1 MDYVIYLDLNCYFK
15 KESYQEIKII
25 GIGEVRTVKSISGT
39 NMRIA
44 AALGDFLTFEEGVQN
59 GKLSIEDIKS
69 LFNNV
74 RTGMGLLPIVAE
86 GGKRKNTR
94 KSINKKRRKHNCT
107 YKKRK

>member
-1 MDYVIYLDLNCYFK
+1 MIIGQDRLEGFSKFLPK
-15 KESYQEIKII
+15 EIKII

-59 GKLSIEDIKS
+59 GKLSIQDIKS

-74 RTGMGLLPIVAE
+74 RTGMGLLSIVAE

-94 KSINKKRRKHNCT
+94 KSINKKRRKHKHT
-107 YKKRK
+107 HKKRK